1 MTIRPLVMTPRRG
14 LVAVLAALALVGT
27 ACGASEVVG
36 NVQQCAQVS
45 AAVAKASVV
54 AVGSQASGQD
64 LNTAADALGD
74 VGEVPEQLTGA
85 FDTLN
90 QAFADGKGF
99 DDPAV
104 QSAFDEIRAWV
115 EQECVAGSLGD
126 LLPGG

>member
-1 MTIRPLVMTPRRG
+1 MTVRRG
-14 LVAVLAALALVGT
+14 LVAVFAALALVGT
-27 ACGASEVVG
+27 ACSASEVAG

-45 AAVAKASVV
+45 VAVAKVSVV
-54 AVGSQASGQD
+54 AAGSQASGQD
-64 LNTAADALGD
+64 LSTAADALGD

-90 QAFADGKGF
+90 QAFADGKGS

-104 QSAFDEIRAWV
+104 QSAYDEIRTWV